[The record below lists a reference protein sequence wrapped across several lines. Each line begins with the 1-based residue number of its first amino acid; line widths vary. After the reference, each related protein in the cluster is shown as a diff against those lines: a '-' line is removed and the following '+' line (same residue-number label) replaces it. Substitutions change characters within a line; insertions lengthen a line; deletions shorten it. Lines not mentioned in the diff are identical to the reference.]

1 MRAVTAILQHLLL
14 VMTLRH
20 DGRGLPRTSAPWACL
35 VLLACLMAW
44 ARWGALTAPISILLF
59 LVLVGVHNRPLSAGM
74 ALVSMGVDLASLS
87 GLDRQVLFAW
97 EITSYL
103 ALAIRHLV
111 SRVGD
116 QPHG

>member
-1 MRAVTAILQHLLL
+1 MRAVPAILQHLLL

-20 DGRGLPRTSAPWACL
+20 DGRGLPRTSTPWACL

-44 ARWGALTAPISILLF
+44 ARWGSPAAPISMLLF
-59 LVLVGVHNRPLSAGM
+59 LVSVGVHNRPLSAGM

-97 EITSYL
+97 EITAYL
-103 ALAIRHLV
+103 ALAIRQLV
-111 SRVGD
+111 SRA
-116 QPHG
+116 